1 MARPGSEARGRRRP
15 SAWPPATPAVAP
27 FVLAASRAPGVPGHA
42 EQRRLTRLVAL
53 WDQLSALEAKAW
65 AGKLSARRLLRL
77 QRLRVTYAALFHEA
91 GV

>member
-1 MARPGSEARGRRRP
+1 
-15 SAWPPATPAVAP
+15 
-27 FVLAASRAPGVPGHA
+27 VPGHA